1 MQDNT
6 ISSEEL
12 ACVGIH
18 CTHGMRQKGETA
30 MKVTSTKKDLM
41 LYGAM
46 TILFAVGSILYI
58 DLHGFTKIY
67 YLLCLIALFLLGVLF
82 FVEALRFRI
91 TWGLDGFTVRHGLA
105 PEKRYAHEQFQ
116 HMHVEHQ
123 CVILVLGG
131 KKYTFSQG
139 CPHATEFIDFLEE
152 TYGDTQE

>member
-91 TWGLDGFTVRHGLA
+91 TW
-105 PEKRYAHEQFQ
+105 
-116 HMHVEHQ
+116 
-123 CVILVLGG
+123 
-131 KKYTFSQG
+131 
-139 CPHATEFIDFLEE
+139 
-152 TYGDTQE
+152 

>member
-58 DLHGFTKIY
+58 DLHGFTMMQCAER
-67 YLLCLIALFLLGVLF
+67 CLMQSA
-82 FVEALRFRI
+82 
-91 TWGLDGFTVRHGLA
+91 
-105 PEKRYAHEQFQ
+105 KRSFPAR
-116 HMHVEHQ
+116 
-123 CVILVLGG
+123 
-131 KKYTFSQG
+131 
-139 CPHATEFIDFLEE
+139 
-152 TYGDTQE
+152 

>member
-82 FVEALRFRI
+82 FRRSTAVP
-91 TWGLDGFTVRHGLA
+91 H
-105 PEKRYAHEQFQ
+105 Y
-116 HMHVEHQ
+116 
-123 CVILVLGG
+123 LGTGWLYGAARSCSG
-131 KKYTFSQG
+131 KAVCT
-139 CPHATEFIDFLEE
+139 
-152 TYGDTQE
+152 